1 MSRHF
6 GAIRAWAA
14 VIALSC
20 ALARPAA
27 AWGPTGHRAVGRV
40 AEHHL
45 TPEAARAERDL
56 LGSEQL
62 AYVTTWADE
71 IRSEARGA
79 KAEAWHWVTIPD
91 GQTYEATPRNPDG
104 DVLEAIARMEKVLG
118 DRTAPHLE
126 RTEAVKW
133 LSHLIGDLHQPLHVG
148 RGDDRGGN
156 DIVVLWFGEPTNLH
170 SVWDSK
176 VIENSQLSF
185 SELAD
190 LVDHPTAEEV
200 RSWQASRPSEW
211 ARESQELRPACYA
224 IGDRRL
230 SHGYVHDHWPTMQ
243 RRLLQAGVRL
253 AGRDGAYTASALTG
267 RTSPGASGVPLT
279 HPGSH
284 ETSRTPRNRPGLR
297 TVRSPSN

>member
-1 MSRHF
+1 MRRHSRPVAVSTA
-6 GAIRAWAA
+6 AI
-14 VIALSC
+14 VLYC
-20 ALARPAA
+20 AMAPPAA

-40 AEHHL
+40 AERHL
-45 TPEAARAERDL
+45 TPEAARAVRDL

-71 IRSEARGA
+71 IRSEPRGV
-79 KAEAWHWVTIPD
+79 KAEPWHWVTIPD
-91 GQTYEATPRNPDG
+91 GQTYDATPKNPEG
-104 DVLEAIARMEKVLG
+104 DVLEAIARMERTLG
-118 DRTAPHLE
+118 DRTAPRLE
-126 RTEAVKW
+126 RTEALKW

-156 DIVVLWFGEPTNLH
+156 DLVVLWFGEPTNLH
-170 SVWDSK
+170 AVWDSK

-200 RSWQASRPSEW
+200 RSWQASRPGDW

-230 SHGYVHDHWPTMQ
+230 SYRYIYDTWPIMQ

-253 AGRDGAYTASALTG
+253 AGELNRLLGPPAAAMPTSPEGSEPD
-267 RTSPGASGVPLT
+267 RTS
-279 HPGSH
+279 
-284 ETSRTPRNRPGLR
+284 R
-297 TVRSPSN
+297 